1 MEELVCLKQDPG
13 VTPHRVQL
21 VGWQDLVAGFA
32 PGGGGGRRVPVIG
45 GSDSSLAY

>member
-13 VTPHRVQL
+13 VTPHHAQL

-32 PGGGGGRRVPVIG
+32 PGGGGERG
-45 GSDSSLAY
+45 DYLL